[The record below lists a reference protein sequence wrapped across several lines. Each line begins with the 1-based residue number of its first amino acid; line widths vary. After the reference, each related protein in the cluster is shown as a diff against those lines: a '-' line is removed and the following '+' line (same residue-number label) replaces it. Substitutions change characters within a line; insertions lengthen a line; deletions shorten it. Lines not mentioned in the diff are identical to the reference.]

1 MNLHVLVLIEGILLG
16 AGITLR
22 IVRKILKRESHK

>member
-1 MNLHVLVLIEGILLG
+1 MNLHALVLIEGILLG

-22 IVRKILKRESHK
+22 IIRKVLKHENHK